1 MKFNL
6 TLLSE
11 KSRKAYVL
19 FGLLSGAVFFNSCK
33 DSDPQPRPAQA
44 AFAVINA
51 SSSKPSVD
59 FYLDNQKLPLNTPLS
74 YGNASRYFLVT
85 PPGNK
90 TGKVTVSG
98 NTTSIGT
105 GKFELENDR
114 YHSIFITN
122 SGDTTSLLR
131 VRDDWAQARTGY
143 AQIRFINLSPDAP
156 KYSLEYAGDT
166 TAFSN
171 KAFKEYT
178 GFKYVTA
185 KAGITL
191 NLKNAVTNEVV
202 ATLPNVDLKSGIIY
216 TVWAKGLASQLP
228 TDTAKRIKVT
238 RIEPFQ

>member
-11 KSRKAYVL
+11 NSRKAYVL

-33 DSDPQPRPAQA
+33 NSDPQPRPAQS

-59 FYLDNQKLPLNTPLS
+59 FYLDNQKLPISTPLL
-74 YGNASRYFLVT
+74 YGNATRYFLVT

-98 NTTSIGT
+98 STTSIGT
-105 GKFELENDR
+105 GKFELENER

-122 SGDTTSLLR
+122 AGDSTSLLR
-131 VRDDWAQARTGY
+131 VRDDWREAKASS

-156 KYSLEYAGDT
+156 KYSLEIAGDT
-166 TAFSN
+166 TSFSN
-171 KAFKEYT
+171 KAFKEFT
-178 GFKYVTA
+178 EFRYVPA

-191 NLKNAVTNEVV
+191 NLKNTATNEIV
-202 ATLPNVDLKSGIIY
+202 ATLTDVEFKNDVVY

-238 RIEPFQ
+238 RIAGFQ